1 MIADGLK
8 LTCDGGVGLAGL
20 VVSRFYG
27 KFIPHGC
34 KSGAADSR
42 QRLKVATR
50 FSKRQLST
58 CKKTIN

>member
-27 KFIPHGC
+27 KL
-34 KSGAADSR
+34 SLTSVR
-42 QRLKVATR
+42 VAPPIR
-50 FSKRQLST
+50 A
-58 CKKTIN
+58 ND